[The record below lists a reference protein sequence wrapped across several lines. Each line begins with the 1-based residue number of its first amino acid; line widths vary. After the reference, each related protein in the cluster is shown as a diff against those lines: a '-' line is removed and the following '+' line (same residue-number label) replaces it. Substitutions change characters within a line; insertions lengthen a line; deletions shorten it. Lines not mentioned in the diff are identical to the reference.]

1 MISADHGSSDSGRI
15 ESGYAMGKLS
25 QGSGEL
31 IVFSVIVA
39 SLDCVATHDGCF
51 PVIIVAFVRV
61 EVDLQKHVSIME
73 LVSNIFSGV

>member
-1 MISADHGSSDSGRI
+1 VTEGVGRI
-15 ESGYAMGKLS
+15 KSGYAVGKLS